1 MTVPYYGRKDRE
13 AYLRR
18 WAEHARESF
27 GLHEGIMFERMIQD
41 LYADLEAPTCPA
53 WEHDSE

>member
-1 MTVPYYGRKDRE
+1 MRICVAGRSMP
-13 AYLRR
+13 AS
-18 WAEHARESF
+18 HI